1 MAEPTILIVE
11 DNASLLE
18 GLKDLLEST
27 GYHVVSAENG
37 IEALDVLEDNI
48 KPDLIISDIMMPR
61 MDGYEFQ
68 ARVRDKP
75 DLIRVPFI
83 FLTAKGGKDDIRL
96 GKDLGVDDYITKPF
110 DEEDLLVAVRS
121 KLSRWGDLKR
131 LQDEQIAGIKQNIL
145 LTMSHEF
152 RTPLSYI
159 LNYAEMLEGGYDSIA
174 PEDFR
179 LFMKGIKKGARR
191 LNRLVEDFILLV
203 ELETGEAEKAYQI
216 RRKEIADFG
225 KWLRV
230 TCKSFDEAAKAKGL
244 KLVVDIPDEIPALSV
259 DEVYL
264 ANAIGRIIENAI
276 KFSKS
281 ASEWV
286 RVIANVTDDA
296 IRISVQDQGIGIP
309 EDEIGSLFNV
319 FHQINRA
326 KYEQQGI
333 GSGLSICQRIV
344 SIHGGSVKVES
355 EHGVGTVI
363 TIELPLKTPTN

>member
-11 DNASLLE
+11 DNVSLLE

-27 GYHVVSAENG
+27 GYRVETAENG
-37 IEALDVLEDNI
+37 SEALDLLEDI
-48 KPDLIISDIMMPR
+48 AKPDLIISDIMMPR
-61 MDGYEFQ
+61 IDGYEFQ
-68 ARVRDKP
+68 ARVQEKP
-75 DLIRVPFI
+75 DLIGVPFI
-83 FLTAKGGKDDIRL
+83 FLTAKGGRDDIRL
-96 GKDLGVDDYITKPF
+96 GKDLGADDYITKPF

-121 KLSRWGDLKR
+121 KLARWGDLKR
-131 LQDEQIAGIKQNIL
+131 LQDEEIAGIKQNIL

-159 LNYAEMLEGGYDSIA
+159 LNYAEMLDESYESIA

-179 LFMKGIKKGARR
+179 LFMKGIQKGARR

-216 RRKEIADFG
+216 RKKELMDFG
-225 KWLRV
+225 AWLRV
-230 TCKSFDEAAKAKGL
+230 TCKSFEEAAKAKKL
-244 KLVVDIPDEIPALSV
+244 KLILDIPDQIPSLSV

-286 RVIANVTDDA
+286 RVMANVTDDA
-296 IRISVQDQGIGIP
+296 VRISVQDQGIGIP
-309 EDEIGSLFNV
+309 EEEIGSLFNV
-319 FHQINRA
+319 FHQIDRA

-344 SIHGGSVKVES
+344 TIHGGSVNVES
-355 EHGVGTVI
+355 EHDVGTVI
-363 TIELPLKTPTN
+363 TIELPLEAPTN